1 MNQALFQGLNRMLI
15 LRESNLPRYVAVI
28 AESGQ
33 RKIYRLTQSKKQL
46 GIGLNAVEPEIEAS
60 LLRELSR
67 EQK

>member
-1 MNQALFQGLNRMLI
+1 MNQAIIRIFNQMLI
-15 LRESNLPRYVAVI
+15 LSESNLPRYVAVV

-33 RKIYRLTQSKKQL
+33 RKINRLTQSKKQL
-46 GIGLNAVEPEIEAS
+46 GIGLNAVEPEIEAN